1 VTENENALALIRRT
15 LEGDAPSARALVD
28 RLSPVV
34 ARRVTFTLMQ
44 RSRRRGVTQD
54 VGDLVQDVL
63 VSLIQ
68 ANGKA
73 LRAWD
78 PARGMSLDRFVG
90 MLAQHQV
97 ISILR
102 NGRTSPWR
110 DEPTETEEL
119 DKLGE
124 TTLTPESII
133 TSRENLELLLE
144 RVRDEL
150 SPRGLELFQRIIID
164 EEPLEELKAGTGL
177 TAAAIYQ
184 WKSRL
189 LRMMRAIARDLESS
203 SVSETVPHV
212 RMVKGAPET

>member
-1 VTENENALALIRRT
+1 LTDTENALALVRQA
-15 LEGDAPSARALVD
+15 LEGDATSARALVD

-34 ARRVTFTLMQ
+34 ARRVTSTLLR
-44 RSRRRGVTQD
+44 RSRRGVTQD
-54 VGDLVQDVL
+54 AGDLVQEVL
-63 VSLIQ
+63 LSLFQ

-97 ISILR
+97 VSILR

-110 DEPTETEEL
+110 DEPTEVEALER
-119 DKLGE
+119 LGE
-124 TTLTPESII
+124 ITLTPESII

-144 RVRDEL
+144 RVVAEL
-150 SPRGLELFQRIIID
+150 SPRGLELFQRIIVD
-164 EEPLEELKAGTGL
+164 EEPLEHLKATTGL
-177 TAAAIYQ
+177 TADAIYQ

-189 LRMMRAIARDLESS
+189 LRLMRTLAKDLEPSP
-203 SVSETVPHV
+203 VSEATAEL
-212 RMVKGAPET
+212 RMVKGASET